1 MFDCTVPLDP
11 DDGEGDAGAM
21 NYRHSFH
28 AGNFADLVKHALV
41 LWLLKTRQATGPV
54 TVLDT
59 HAGAGL
65 YDLTGDATRSREAEA
80 GVERLMAAADRPPL
94 IEALAA
100 EVAALNPQG
109 GVRFYPGSPVLIARS
124 LGPDDAYVGFELR
137 EEVAGLL
144 RDSLTA
150 FAQARGE
157 TGDGYERVRAEARQA
172 RGSLVLIDP
181 PFERPDDYVRA
192 AETAGA
198 IVATD
203 PQAIVAIW
211 TPLKDMETF
220 DGFLRS
226 LAVAMQAPTLV
237 AEARLRPLTNPM
249 KMNGCA
255 MVVVHPPDGAD
266 VAAAEICGWV
276 AATLGEAGARAEV
289 WRA

>member
-1 MFDCTVPLDP
+1 
-11 DDGEGDAGAM
+11 M

-28 AGNFADLVKHALV
+28 AGNFADLVKHPLL
-41 LWLLKTRQATGPV
+41 LWLLQERQAAGPV

-80 GVERLMAAADRPPL
+80 GVERLMAAADRPPF
-94 IEALAA
+94 IEALAG
-100 EVAALNPQG
+100 EVAALNPGG
-109 GVRFYPGSPVLIARS
+109 GVRFYPGSPLLIARA
-124 LGPDDAYVGFELR
+124 LGAGDAYVGFELR

-144 RDSLTA
+144 RDSLA
-150 FAQARGE
+150 GFAGARGE
-157 TGDGYERVRAEARQA
+157 IGDGYDLVRAEAKQA
-172 RGSLVLIDP
+172 RGALVLIDP
-181 PFERPDDYVRA
+181 PFERPDDYLRA

-198 IVATD
+198 IVAAD
-203 PQAIVAIW
+203 PEAIVAIW

-220 DGFLRS
+220 DGFLRR
-226 LAVAMQAPTLV
+226 LATATQMPTLV

-255 MVVVHPPDGAD
+255 MVVVNPPAGTDA
-266 VAAAEICGWV
+266 AAAEICGWV
-276 AATLGEAGARAEV
+276 ARTLGEAGAKAEV

>member
-1 MFDCTVPLDP
+1 
-11 DDGEGDAGAM
+11 M

-41 LWLLKTRQATGPV
+41 LWLLKTRQAAGPV
-54 TVLDT
+54 VVLDT

-80 GVERLMAAADRPPL
+80 GVERLMAAADRPSL

-100 EVAALNPQG
+100 EVAALNPEG
-109 GVRFYPGSPVLIARS
+109 GVRFYPGSPVLVARS
-124 LGPDDAYVGFELR
+124 LNPADAYVGFELH

-144 RDSLTA
+144 RASLSG
-150 FAQARGE
+150 FPNARGE
-157 TGDGYERVRAEARQA
+157 IGDGYDLVLAEARQA
-172 RGSLVLIDP
+172 GGSLVLIDP
-181 PFERPDDYVRA
+181 PFERPDDYLRA
-192 AETAGA
+192 ADTAAA
-198 IVATD
+198 IVKAD
-203 PQAIVAIW
+203 PTAMVAIW

-220 DGFLRS
+220 DGFLRR
-226 LAVAMQAPTLV
+226 LASGTDAPTLV

-255 MVVVHPPDGAD
+255 LVVVNPPEGAD
-266 VAAAEICGWV
+266 AAAAEICGWV
-276 AATLGEAGARAEV
+276 AAALGDAGAKAEV